1 MAFNLGNNDRQPN
14 FAASNPTG
22 HGSKNPL
29 QQVTNPANTRGGD
42 MVLTPDHPS
51 WHADHTSHGPSSSA
65 SSQQAHRNTA
75 SESGSESHGAAILSS
90 STGTAAGGASNLGGF
105 HHDPHAPYTGGR
117 VTNTATNRGPFRAG
131 PDNDSFLPPGAVP
144 QGARFDPIMPEN
156 VRQGLPGRGGPA
168 SQQGGRTGQSGF
180 ASGEPDN
187 DELQTPDWTR

>member
-14 FAASNPTG
+14 FGATNPTG

-29 QQVTNPANTRGGD
+29 QQATNPANTRGGD

-51 WHADHTSHGPSSSA
+51 WHADHTSDGLSSS
-65 SSQQAHRNTA
+65 QKAHRNTS
-75 SESGSESHGAAILSS
+75 SEAGSESHGAAIFPSS
-90 STGTAAGGASNLGGF
+90 SGTAGGSSSNQGGF

-117 VTNTATNRGPFRAG
+117 VTNTAVNRGPFRAG
-131 PDNDSFLPPGAVP
+131 PDNNSFLPPGAVP
-144 QGARFDPIMPEN
+144 QGARFDPIMPDN
-156 VRQGLPGRGGPA
+156 VRQELPGRGDPA
-168 SQQGGRTGQSGF
+168 RQQGGRSGPSGF